1 MANGNFHMHAADGD
15 TSAGELIPF
24 RPGGLPAPAGPRG
37 GRPFAP
43 RKTRMRI
50 FISAALGRTEDRI
63 VSALRSR

>member
-1 MANGNFHMHAADGD
+1 MANGNFHVHAADDD

-24 RPGGLPAPAGPRG
+24 RPGGLPVPAGPRH
-37 GRPFAP
+37 GRPFTP

-50 FISAALGRTEDRI
+50 FISAAPGRAEDRI